1 MRNSIVIKWYR
12 VSQYDVVRE
21 FVHPDCAGDR
31 GIIQG
36 LTGQKTIDS
45 RIRELVRDLTR
56 GAVLWQ
62 EVVAPQVGE
71 GSINRFARE
80 LHSGSGLLEGGL
92 LDGGLFPHRD

>member
-12 VSQYDVVRE
+12 VCQYGVVRE
-21 FVHPDCAGDR
+21 FVDCGSQR
-31 GIIQG
+31 LIVQR
-36 LTGQKTIDS
+36 LTGKWTIDGT
-45 RIRELVRDLTR
+45 IRQAVMDLSQ
-56 GAVLWQ
+56 GAITWQ
-62 EVVAPQVGE
+62 EVVAPQMGE